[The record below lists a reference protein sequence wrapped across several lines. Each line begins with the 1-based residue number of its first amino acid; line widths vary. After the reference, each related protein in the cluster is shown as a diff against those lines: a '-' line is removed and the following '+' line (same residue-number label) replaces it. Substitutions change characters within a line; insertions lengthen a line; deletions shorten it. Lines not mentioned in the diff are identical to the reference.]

1 MFTESSFSVIGVMII
16 AFCRKNG
23 LSLFDKMGGCCVL
36 RDLLQH
42 RRRDAG
48 GVMKEKGIEGR
59 IAWLDAARGI
69 GILLIV
75 LGHVIPMTT
84 PISHFI
90 YSFHVPLFFFIS
102 GMVLQKRSSH
112 SFVAGGAKTAN
123 ICENAET
130 AVRDLGN
137 AGQPFLNFIR
147 RKAGSLLYPYVM
159 FSVLSLVCDRLLDS
173 LDRFGGNIP
182 GTVLLLGDG
191 PLWFLPA
198 LFIAEVLFY
207 VVYSMY
213 KHMEI
218 RRYNRCSHA
227 GSGRWGSIFH
237 LTADAV
243 LMAFSVWFSGR
254 FYYAVADP
262 DAVSLWSIG
271 NVLNRGVVG
280 FLWMELGWLLA
291 TIQEKDGLR
300 TRTRNALAV
309 LAMISSIFISGCNTY
324 VDLHYSLLGNP
335 ALYFVGGFLA
345 IYAVTQ
351 LCRQLPGRAL
361 RALAF
366 WGRNSLIVF
375 ATHVNLRIL
384 LTAQGCMQRFDGAP
398 QWLLIFLQVLLV
410 EAVLVIFINWFAK
423 WLISV
428 DALRRA
434 LRERRMRFYI
444 PLVGCAL
451 FLLAQYAKYLYM
463 HASVFGQQPSVS
475 VGGLTQPG
483 TIPADVCLLLAIAV
497 PLLAGRR
504 LLHENEDENGKAGQP
519 GVDEGSRAPQRRTPT
534 PDSDTVWLRSSR
546 GRGGDVFR
554 LLIGN
559 AIWFVAIYKTT
570 ELFWSGSGCILIGG
584 VIVLLLTAAQSKWI
598 TLKAF
603 DGSHGFAK

>member
-1 MFTESSFSVIGVMII
+1 
-16 AFCRKNG
+16 
-23 LSLFDKMGGCCVL
+23 
-36 RDLLQH
+36 
-42 RRRDAG
+42 
-48 GVMKEKGIEGR
+48 MKEKGGEGR
-59 IAWLDAARGI
+59 IAWLDGARGI

-90 YSFHVPLFFFIS
+90 YSFHVPLFFFLS
-102 GMVLQKRSSH
+102 GMVLQKRSMCRQS
-112 SFVAGGAKTAN
+112 
-123 ICENAET
+123 
-130 AVRDLGN
+130 
-137 AGQPFLNFIR
+137 FLNFIR
-147 RKAGSLLYPYVM
+147 RKTGSLLYPYVM

-207 VVYSMY
+207 VIHTIDTDVGSLGGERELSTASYA
-213 KHMEI
+213 EI
-218 RRYNRCSHA
+218 RRE
-227 GSGRWGSIFH
+227 GRRLLPAADAESCRQRWCWN

-243 LMAFSVWFSGR
+243 LLAVSTWFAGR
-254 FYYAVADP
+254 FYFSALDP
-262 DAVSLWSIG
+262 DIVSLWSIG
-271 NVLNRGVVG
+271 NVLNRGIIG
-280 FLWMELGWLLA
+280 FLWMEAGWFLG
-291 TIQEKDGLR
+291 TVQECDGLR
-300 TRTRNALAV
+300 TQARNALAAIT
-309 LAMISSIFISGCNTY
+309 LIGSIVFSGKNTY

-335 ALYFVGGFLA
+335 FLYYFGGFLA
-345 IYAVTQ
+345 VYAVTQ

-384 LTAQGCMQRFDGAP
+384 LTAQSCMQRFDGAL

-410 EAVLVIFINWFAK
+410 EAVLVVLINRFAG

-434 LRERRMRFYI
+434 LQERRMRFYI
-444 PLVGCAL
+444 PVVGCAS

-497 PLLAGRR
+497 PVLAGRR
-504 LLHENEDENGKAGQP
+504 LLHENEDEHG
-519 GVDEGSRAPQRRTPT
+519 
-534 PDSDTVWLRSSR
+534 R
-546 GRGGDVFR
+546 GRVGEVFR

-570 ELFWSGSGCILIGG
+570 ELFWSGYGCILIGG
-584 VIVLLLTAAQSKWI
+584 VIVLLLTAAQCKWI

-603 DGSHGFAK
+603 GGSHGFAK